1 MPGEERT
8 RTAAAR
14 AYYRALDEG
23 DYDLLGDLLAPGF
36 THVRPDRTLDG
47 RKRFVRFMRE
57 ERPQTDTSHPID
69 AVYRQTGGEEV
80 VVRGRLLDADG
91 DPITR
96 FADVFSFDSGRI
108 EQIRT
113 FTD

>member
-1 MPGEERT
+1 MPGDEHEQ
-8 RTAAAR
+8 TAAAR
-14 AYYRALDEG
+14 AYYRALDED
-23 DYDLLGDLLAPGF
+23 DYDLLTDLLAPAF
-36 THVRPDRTLDG
+36 THVRPDRTLEG

-57 ERPQTDTSHPID
+57 ERPETDTSHPID
-69 AVYRQTGGEEV
+69 AVYRQAGGDEV
-80 VVRGRLLDADG
+80 VVRGRLLGSDG

-96 FADVFSFDSGRI
+96 FADVFSFDAGRI